1 MDFDTA
7 IELIDRQVKAKLGRS
22 LAKKEKDFLA
32 AAWDGQSYEQMAKTL
47 AHSSVYIRA
56 VVARQVWDL
65 LTIVITDGIK
75 VTKWNFR
82 SLLEK
87 KLEILTDRQ
96 PETLERGISS
106 SPIEIVRQPPC
117 INCFQGRSR
126 ELTELA
132 ELTSKNRCI
141 VIYGEAGI
149 GKSALVVKLIE
160 NFINGTQLCRFNYV
174 FWKAVQYGPQL
185 DDLLDE
191 LLSSNY
197 AKLSSNTKEQDIQA
211 KTSSLI
217 KVLRE
222 NRYLIVLDEIDGW
235 LEDCLKTSSN
245 REEIAVEYSNFFR
258 RLIEEEHSS
267 CIILTSRQPL
277 KNIVKLQR
285 SGRPCHSLK
294 LDGLDLEAAKGM
306 LRAAKLADEC
316 KWEQMLEPYLGNP
329 SVVKL
334 VSEKIIKFF
343 DGSVAKFLSYKS
355 ELISEIYKEVLR
367 QQYRPERLSAL
378 EKQIIVYLTE
388 KVVDDNISVGFD
400 RLFADLKAKSKND
413 VSLSDLMTAVEN
425 LDNCSLIIISKDKKT
440 KELLFALPPLF
451 KTYLLKQDKLQSL
464 NQLEPIS
471 DRYTNFDRSEF
482 VV

>member
-7 IELIDRQVKAKLGRS
+7 IKLIDRQVKAKLSRN
-22 LAKKEKDFLA
+22 LTKKEKDFLA
-32 AAWDGQSYEQMAKTL
+32 AAWEGQSYEQMAKIL
-47 AHSSVYIRA
+47 SHSSIYIRS

-65 LTIVITDGIK
+65 LTLVITDGVK
-75 VTKWNFR
+75 VTKWNCR

-87 KLEILTDRQ
+87 KLEILARQ
-96 PETLERGISS
+96 PETTERSTLNS
-106 SPIEIVRQPPC
+106 EIEIVGQPPC
-117 INCFQGRSR
+117 INCFQGRSL

-132 ELTSKNRCI
+132 ELTNKNRCV

-149 GKSALVVKLIE
+149 GKSILVAKLIE
-160 NFINGTQLCRFNYV
+160 NLIDGSQLCQFKYV
-174 FWKAVQYGPQL
+174 IWKPVQYGPQL
-185 DDLLDE
+185 HDLLDE
-191 LLSSNY
+191 LLASSHAQLPDSTNERDVQ
-197 AKLSSNTKEQDIQA
+197 TKI
-211 KTSSLI
+211 SRLI
-217 KVLRE
+217 KALRE
-222 NRYLIVLDEIDGW
+222 NRYLVVLDEIDGW
-235 LEDCLKTSSN
+235 WEERSNTSSS
-245 REEIAVEYSNFFR
+245 REGIYVEYSNFFR
-258 RLIEEEHSS
+258 RIIEEEHSS

-316 KWEQMLEPYLGNP
+316 KWEKMLEPYLGNP
-329 SVVKL
+329 SIIKL
-334 VSEKIIKFF
+334 VTGKIIKFF

-355 ELISEIYKEVLR
+355 ELISEIYKEVLG

-400 RLFADLKAKSKND
+400 RLFAELKTKCKND
-413 VSLSDLMTAVEN
+413 VSLSELMTAVEN

-464 NQLEPIS
+464 NQLEPIP
-471 DRYTNFDRSEF
+471 DRYINFDRSEF
-482 VV
+482 AV